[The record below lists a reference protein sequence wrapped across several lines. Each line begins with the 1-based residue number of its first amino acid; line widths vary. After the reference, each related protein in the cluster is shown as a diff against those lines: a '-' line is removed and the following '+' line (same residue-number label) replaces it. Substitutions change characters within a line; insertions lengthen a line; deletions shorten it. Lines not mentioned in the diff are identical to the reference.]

1 MHSLT
6 KLYMVESW
14 FAFTAGGALLL
25 LALALPASVTTQRPI
40 YRWAA
45 RILMVVVLVSLV
57 GWGVTNLW
65 MRHLPR

>member
-14 FAFTAGGALLL
+14 FAFTAGGSLLL
-25 LALALPASVTTQRPI
+25 LALALPASVTTQRKI
-40 YRWAA
+40 FWWLV
-45 RILMVVVLVSLV
+45 RILAVLILVSLI
-57 GWGVTNLW
+57 GWTATNLW